1 MTSSNIAVIPMPG
14 IDGVTLEHNG
24 YHFLRPELLLD
35 FISVTDQRITSVTP
49 LAVLYAVTG
58 VRQMLTLRGIPVAVN
73 GRIVYPVSSLSLPSL
88 RAHLII
94 NEQTQKL
101 RFQGKFISLPDT
113 EHNSDT
119 VLLGLSLTFSGSN
132 IGV

>member
-58 VRQMLTLRGIPVAVN
+58 VRQIPFIA
-73 GRIVYPVSSLSLPSL
+73 PS
-88 RAHLII
+88 
-94 NEQTQKL
+94 T
-101 RFQGKFISLPDT
+101 
-113 EHNSDT
+113 
-119 VLLGLSLTFSGSN
+119 
-132 IGV
+132 